1 MKSNAN
7 KCHLLVSTNNTV
19 NIRVENFYTKNSD
32 CEKLLEVNFDHKLT
46 FNIHISDSCKKASEK
61 FHAITKVTSYMN
73 ISKRRIIINALLKS
87 QFSYYSLV
95 WMSYNCVDHNKIN
108 RLHERCLRKIY
119 SDNTSFFEALLER
132 GSSVFI
138 HNRNLQLLDIKMYK
152 ASKGLSPP
160 IIT

>member
-1 MKSNAN
+1 MKSNVN

-32 CEKLLEVNFDHKLT
+32 CEKLLEVSFDHKLT
-46 FNIHISDSCKKASEK
+46 FNIHISDLCKKPSEK
-61 FHAITKVTSYMN
+61 FHAITKVTPYMN

-87 QFSYYSLV
+87 QLSYYSLV
-95 WMSYNCVDHNKIN
+95 WMCYNCVNHNKIN

-119 SDNTSFFEALLER
+119 SDNTSLLKALLER
-132 GSSVFI
+132 GRSVFI

>member
-1 MKSNAN
+1 
-7 KCHLLVSTNNTV
+7 
-19 NIRVENFYTKNSD
+19 
-32 CEKLLEVNFDHKLT
+32 
-46 FNIHISDSCKKASEK
+46 
-61 FHAITKVTSYMN
+61 MN

-132 GSSVFI
+132 GGSVFI